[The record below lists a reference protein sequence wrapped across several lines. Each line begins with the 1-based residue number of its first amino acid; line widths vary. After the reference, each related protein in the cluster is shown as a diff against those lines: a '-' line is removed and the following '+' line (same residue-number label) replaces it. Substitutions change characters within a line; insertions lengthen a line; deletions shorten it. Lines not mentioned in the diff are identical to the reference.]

1 MKNENTQPPG
11 KIKIAEAMRALLSKK
26 SFNEITTAE
35 IARLAG
41 VTEALIY
48 KYYKDKRDL
57 LHQILTEY
65 MKRYL
70 LEGQKEMLGISGAL
84 KKLEKSIWTHINVYA
99 TNRVF
104 ARILLLEVRS
114 FPDYYRS
121 RSYKLVKEYSDILLE
136 IIEEGMKNGEIRK
149 DVSPSFLRQ
158 VILGS
163 IEHVCLTDVVFDRE
177 INPDQRTEDLCRF
190 IFQGISG
197 RKRK

>member
-1 MKNENTQPPG
+1 MKNEKKLPPG
-11 KIKIAEAMRALLSKK
+11 KIKIAEAMRTLLSKK
-26 SFNEITTAE
+26 TFNEITTAE
-35 IARLAG
+35 IARHAG

-57 LHQILTEY
+57 LHQLLVEY
-65 MKRYL
+65 MNRYL
-70 LEGQKEMLGISGAL
+70 VEAQEEMRGIQGAL

-136 IIEEGMKNGEIRK
+136 IIEEGMKSGEIRK
-149 DVSPSFLRQ
+149 DVTPSFLRQ

-163 IEHVCLTDVVFDRE
+163 IEHICLTDVVFNRD
-177 INPDQRTEDLCRF
+177 INPDQRTADLCRF
-190 IFQGISG
+190 IFKGITG
-197 RKRK
+197 RNGK

>member
-1 MKNENTQPPG
+1 MPPG
-11 KIKIAEAMRALLSKK
+11 KVKIAEAMRALLSKK
-26 SFNEITTAE
+26 TFNEITTAE
-35 IARLAG
+35 IARHAG

-57 LHQILTEY
+57 LHQLLVEY
-65 MKRYL
+65 MNRYL
-70 LEGQKEMLGISGAL
+70 VEAQEEMRDIRGAL

-136 IIEEGMKNGEIRK
+136 IIEEGMRSGEIRK
-149 DVSPSFLRQ
+149 DVTPSFLRQ

-163 IEHVCLTDVVFDRE
+163 IEHICLTDVVFNRE
-177 INPDQRTEDLCRF
+177 INPDQRTADLCRF
-190 IFQGISG
+190 IFKGITG
-197 RKRK
+197 RNGK